1 MVYLAHA
8 ELDFGRS
15 VTSTASCRVVKVVDV
30 VDLPVPDVCD
40 LADATP
46 LLE

>member
-1 MVYLAHA
+1 MIYLAHA

-15 VTSTASCRVVKVVDV
+15 VTSTASCRVVDV
-30 VDLPVPDVCD
+30 VGLPIPDACN
-40 LADATP
+40 LATDATP